1 VSGQGREHRSERQRA
16 RGGASRG
23 SGPGGAT
30 TGPAERAVAELGAAW
45 SARPDGVWAAPGRVN
60 LIGEHVD
67 YNGGR
72 CLPMALTRVTA
83 AAVTR
88 RNDGRV
94 RVSSDD
100 PGAEPFEGRL
110 GDLGP
115 GSVDGWAAYVTGTL
129 WALREAGIE
138 VPGMDVAV
146 ASDVP
151 LGAGL
156 SSSAALECA
165 VALAAA
171 ELAGRADDPELRHLL
186 IQAAIRA
193 ENDVV
198 GAGTGGMDQTVAL
211 LAEEGA
217 ALLVHTRDFRTEPV
231 QLGLTEAGL
240 ELMVID
246 TRVEH
251 TLADGQ
257 YARRRADCDDAAR
270 ELGLEWLSDATPAD
284 VARLGDPRL
293 QARGRHVVTE
303 NQRVAAVVELVRAGR
318 VAEIGPLLDASHAS
332 LRDDYEVSAVELDV
346 VVEAARSAGALGARM
361 VGGGFGGSAIALI
374 RCADAGAVGAAVAA
388 ACRER
393 GLTEPGTLTVTSGP
407 AARRIT

>member
-1 VSGQGREHRSERQRA
+1 MSGQEREHRSERQRA
-16 RGGASRG
+16 RSGAFRG
-23 SGPGGAT
+23 SEPDDVVT
-30 TGPAERAVAELGAAW
+30 SPAQRAAAELTATW

-67 YNGGR
+67 YSGGR

-83 AAVTR
+83 AAVR
-88 RNDGRV
+88 RRDDDLLRV
-94 RVSSDD
+94 GSDD

-110 GDLGP
+110 GELGP
-115 GSVDGWAAYVTGTL
+115 GSVDGWAAYVAGTV
-129 WALREAGIE
+129 WALREAGID

-165 VALAAA
+165 VALASA
-171 ELAGRADDPELRHLL
+171 ELAGRSDDPRLRHLL

-193 ENDVV
+193 ENEVV

-211 LAEEGA
+211 LAEEGS

-231 QLGLTEAGL
+231 HLGLAGAGL

-257 YARRRADCDDAAR
+257 YAKRRADCDEAAR
-270 ELGLEWLSDATPAD
+270 RLGLEWLSDATPAD
-284 VARLGDPRL
+284 VDRLEDPRL
-293 QARGRHVVTE
+293 RARSRHVVTE
-303 NQRVAAVVELVRAGR
+303 NQRVDDVVELVRGGR

-332 LRDDYEVSAVELDV
+332 LRDDFEVSAVELDV
-346 VVEAARSAGALGARM
+346 VVEAARAAGALGARM

-374 RCADAGAVGAAVAA
+374 RSADADPVGAAVTA
-388 ACRER
+388 ACQER
-393 GLTEPGTLTVTSGP
+393 GLTTPRVLTVTSGP
-407 AARRIT
+407 AARRLS

>member
-1 VSGQGREHRSERQRA
+1 MSERAHTQA
-16 RGGASRG
+16 GL
-23 SGPGGAT
+23 
-30 TGPAERAVAELGAAW
+30 AVAELRDAWGAE
-45 SARPDGVWAAPGRVN
+45 PDGVWTAPGRVN

-83 AAVTR
+83 AAVR
-88 RNDGRV
+88 RRDDDRV
-94 RVSSDD
+94 RLTSTD
-100 PGAEPFEGRL
+100 PQAAAFEGTL
-110 GDLGP
+110 ADLGP
-115 GSVDGWAAYVTGTL
+115 GQVTGWAAYAAGTL
-129 WALREAGIE
+129 WSLQQAGIE

-146 ASDVP
+146 SSDVP

-156 SSSAALECA
+156 SSSASLEAA
-165 VALAAA
+165 VALSAA
-171 ELAGRADDPELRHLL
+171 ELAGQGDDQQLRHLL

-193 ENDVV
+193 ENEVV

-211 LAEEGA
+211 LAEEGS
-217 ALLVHTRDFRTEPV
+217 ALLIHTRDFRTEPV
-231 QLGLTEAGL
+231 HLGLDEAGL

-246 TRVEH
+246 TRVKH

-257 YARRRADCDDAAR
+257 YAQRRADCDEAAR
-270 ELGLEWLSDATPAD
+270 QLGLEWLSDATQAN
-284 VARLGDPRL
+284 VERLADPRL
-293 QARGRHVVTE
+293 QARTRHVVTE
-303 NQRVAAVVELVRAGR
+303 NQRVDTVVELVRAGR
-318 VAEIGPLLDASHAS
+318 VAEIGPMLDASHAS

-374 RCADAGAVGAAVAA
+374 RSADAAAVDAAVIA

-407 AARRIT
+407 AALRLS